1 MRYIIKLIRILFL
14 VCQYEENLIFSS
26 IIENTIHSCRIKE
39 KDLKLL
45 FSKMIIYY
53 MSSQLSSD
61 EIEII
66 RGITVGRIS
75 KKLLTIEMITD
86 RLVEVVT

>member
-1 MRYIIKLIRILFL
+1 

-39 KDLKLL
+39 KDLKLF
-45 FSKMIIYY
+45 FSKMIICY
-53 MSSQLSSD
+53 MSSQFSSD

-66 RGITVGRIS
+66 RGITVGRIL